1 MNKSKLLNP
10 IVVRELDASGS
21 AVVYI
26 PAAVVPFVKELITK
40 GGNCWLNAPVEIKEF
55 VSQFGHGLPA
65 DDHYRNHAVYKSA
78 EQLNGRKQLPTGD
91 EGTN

>member
-1 MNKSKLLNP
+1 MAPKSLNP
-10 IVVRELDASGS
+10 ITFKTLDASGS
-21 AVVYI
+21 AIVYVPQQVVEH
-26 PAAVVPFVKELITK
+26 FKQLIVK

-78 EQLNGRKQLPTGD
+78 EQLNERQPGATIN
-91 EGTN
+91 TSA